1 MKQLFQVLSMFIL
14 VLAVSCTKT
23 DTVDP
28 STADLLSVIT
38 TSDELLT
45 LGQGT
50 TGTVAGPLGGDTSGH
65 HRDSVG
71 RGRHGRHPNGG
82 RGDSIAFA
90 DLPTAAQT
98 YVNANL
104 NGATVT
110 RVEKITLPDGTV
122 RYGVRLSDHTHF
134 HFDATGALIADE
146 PRGNGFVEITLA
158 ELPTAIQTYLTTN
171 GHTTD
176 ISHIVKVTKT
186 DGTVIYGVRLTNNTM
201 ITFDATGAVI
211 PNPTRKRGHH
221 H

>member
-14 VLAVSCTKT
+14 VLAVACTKT
-23 DTVDP
+23 ADVDP
-28 STADLLSVIT
+28 STTDSLAVIT

-45 LGQGT
+45 LGQGA
-50 TGTVAGPLGGDTSGH
+50 TGIVAGPLGGDTSR
-65 HRDSVG
+65 HRCDSLG
-71 RGRHGRHPNGG
+71 RGPHGRHPNGG

-90 DLPTAAQT
+90 DLPAAAQA
-98 YVNANL
+98 YVTANL

-134 HFDATGALIADE
+134 HFDATGAVIVDE

-158 ELPTAIQTYLTTN
+158 DLPTTIQTYLTTN

-176 ISHIVKVTKT
+176 IAHIVKVTKT
-186 DGTVIYGVRLTNNTM
+186 DGTVFYGVRLTNNTI

-211 PNPTRKRGHH
+211 PNPTHKRGHH
-221 H
+221 